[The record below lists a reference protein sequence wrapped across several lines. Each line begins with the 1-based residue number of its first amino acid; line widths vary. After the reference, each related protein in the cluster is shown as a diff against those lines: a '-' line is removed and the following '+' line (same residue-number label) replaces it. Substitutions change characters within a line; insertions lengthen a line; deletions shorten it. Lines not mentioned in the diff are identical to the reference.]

1 MYENAPQRSIVCIDM
16 RSFYASCIAS
26 LENLNIMEVPIAIV
40 GNFQQKGS
48 VVLAASPLMKKRFNI
63 RTGSRL
69 YEIPPHPDIRLFEP
83 KMSFFIRMSMELVRH
98 FNLFVPKEAIH
109 VYSVDESFLDLTGT
123 EKIWGP
129 PEQTARYIQDTVLR
143 QFDLQCTVGLGPNM
157 LMAKL
162 ALDIEAKK
170 TGFAKWT
177 YDDVPTKLWSI
188 MPLSN
193 MWGIGRRTE
202 KTLHHMGIYSVYD
215 LAHTDLASL
224 EARFGVMGN
233 QLYYHA
239 WGIDHSVVGAP
250 IMEGQ
255 ISFGKG
261 QMLMRDYR
269 SRDEILVVLLEMCED
284 VARRAREAK
293 KVGRTISLGL
303 SYSKDAF
310 GGGFHRA
317 RTIDE
322 PTNDTL
328 VIFQLCKALLDEF
341 YAERPARKLTVT
353 LSNIESEYSMQL
365 SLFDEAKWRNRKLG
379 ETMDHVRTKYGT
391 TSLLRAVSYTEAGTA
406 LTRSTLVGGHKQ

>member
-26 LENLNIMEVPIAIV
+26 LENLDVMEVPIAIV

-48 VVLAASPLMKKRFNI
+48 VVLAASPPMKKRFNI

-83 KMSFFIRMSMELVRH
+83 KMAFFIRMSMELVRH

-129 PEQTARYIQDTVLR
+129 PEQTARYIQDTVLS
-143 QFDLQCTVGLGPNM
+143 QFDLPCTVGMGPNM

-177 YDDVPTKLWSI
+177 YDDVPTKLWPI

-193 MWGIGRRTE
+193 VWGIGRRTE
-202 KTLHHMGIYSVYD
+202 KTLNHMGIYSVHD
-215 LAHTDLASL
+215 LAHTDLATL

-328 VIFQLCKALLDEF
+328 ALFQVCKALLDEF
-341 YAERPARKLTVT
+341 YSERPARKLTVT

-365 SLFDEAKWRNRKLG
+365 SLFDEARWRNRQLG
-379 ETMDHVRTKYGT
+379 ETMDHLRTKYGT
-391 TSLLRAVSYTEAGTA
+391 TALLRAVSYTEAGTA
-406 LTRSTLVGGHKQ
+406 FSRATLLGGHKQ